1 MKREVWWKDLWEHHN
16 QLHSG
21 PTLWNSSV
29 NMMHLLKYKESFCRQ
44 RRGHVTLNMEAGE
57 SKALNPFKGTILGTY
72 WTIQC
77 FHRMMEK
84 KNYNHLWQ
92 VMVIQTLLTVY
103 HLCKERKDKTRSSTK
118 GSLCPSDIP
127 RAHHANT
134 HLMMS
139 RPLQRRDLS
148 FTTHTH
154 VVQKS
159 LQTLRKNTKIGWNDQ
174 DAPI

>member
-1 MKREVWWKDLWEHHN
+1 
-16 QLHSG
+16 
-21 PTLWNSSV
+21 
-29 NMMHLLKYKESFCRQ
+29 
-44 RRGHVTLNMEAGE
+44 MEAGE
-57 SKALNPFKGTILGTY
+57 SKALNPFRGTILGTY

-154 VVQKS
+154 VVQK
-159 LQTLRKNTKIGWNDQ
+159 KPPDFKKEHQ
-174 DAPI
+174 DRLKWPRRSDLMVSSYCYINPFFWEINYMYRPAQQICPPAPKS